1 MKFDESIDAYVRH
14 KNAMGVE
21 FDTGKKYLIALAQ
34 RVGTLEL
41 DRVDAKHVAAFLD
54 ASEVQAATWRMKY
67 YVLLNFFDFWAA
79 RNEIPYLSFPPIKPR
94 VRNSFVPYI
103 FSRSEVRALVRIP
116 SGKIETNLDPITMRT
131 FLLFLYATGAMA
143 GEAWNLSVHDIDMKN
158 RMVTIKN
165 RCITR
170 SRKIPMSNDLCEVL
184 RKYFAWRLKK
194 KVEVSKL
201 FVNKNGTPAGYESF
215 LRCFRKR
222 CEFCNIRRE
231 RSSTYQPRLH
241 DLKFTFAVHR
251 IRFWIR
257 SKTDLNKMLPA
268 LAAYMGLK
276 LVTTERYF
284 YLTPERFTKHLNKL
298 SPPRTKNHW
307 RNNPD
312 LMKFLNS
319 L

>member
-1 MKFDESIDAYVRH
+1 
-14 KNAMGVE
+14 MGVG

-34 RVGTLEL
+34 RVGAVELE
-41 DRVDAKHVAAFLD
+41 RVSAKHVAAFLD
-54 ASEVQAATWRMKY
+54 ASEVRAATWRLKY

-94 VRNSFVPYI
+94 VRTTFVPYI
-103 FSRSEVRALVRIP
+103 FSRSEVRALIHIP
-116 SGKIETNLDPITMRT
+116 NGKIETYLDHITMRT

-143 GEAWNLSVHDIDMKN
+143 GEAWDLSIQDIDLKS
-158 RMVTIKN
+158 RMVTIRN
-165 RCITR
+165 RSITR
-170 SRKIPMSNDLCEVL
+170 SRKIPMSDDLCAVL
-184 RKYFAWRLKK
+184 QKYLAWRMKK
-194 KVEVSKL
+194 KVEVPKL
-201 FVNKNGTPAGYESF
+201 FVNKDGKPARYESF
-215 LRCFRKR
+215 LRCFRKQ

-251 IRFWIR
+251 ITAWIR
-257 SKTDLNKMLPA
+257 SNTDLNRMLPA

-276 LVTTERYF
+276 LVSTERYF
-284 YLTPERFTKHLNKL
+284 YLTPERFTKQLNKL
-298 SPPRTKNHW
+298 SPPGGRGHW

-312 LMKFLNS
+312 LMAFLNS